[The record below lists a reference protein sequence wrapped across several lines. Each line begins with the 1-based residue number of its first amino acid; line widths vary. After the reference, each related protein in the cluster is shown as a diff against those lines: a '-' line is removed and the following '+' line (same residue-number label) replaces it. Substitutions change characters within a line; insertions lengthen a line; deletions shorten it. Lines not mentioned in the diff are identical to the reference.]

1 MLQSLHI
8 ENYALIDK
16 LEISFKHG
24 LSIVTG
30 ETGAGK
36 SILLGA
42 LGLLVGQRAD
52 TAALKDKERSC
63 VVEGMFVVTSYDLEQ
78 LFTDNDIDFSN
89 VSTIRRV
96 ISPNGKSRAFIND
109 QPVTLSVLK
118 DFGEQLIDIHSQH
131 QNLLLQNAAFQLKV
145 VDSLADSRALRD
157 SYAAVFAQLKR
168 SEQQLAELEEQAR
181 MSRGDLDY
189 LTHLYSE
196 LQAAKLQEGEQQQ
209 LENEQQQLTHAEEI
223 KLTFSRVA
231 EMLSNDEG
239 GVNKVLRE
247 AELTLEKMG
256 NLFAKAEPL
265 ADRLRSSLIEMRDVA
280 SEVESI
286 AESTEVNPTRLLE
299 VNERLDLIF
308 SLQKKHKLS
317 TVEELL
323 KVQEQLGQKV
333 GAVDN
338 LDEQLETLRKA
349 CSALKNEAEQLAEQL
364 SQARRKVFPA
374 IEQHVVHMLR
384 ELGIPN
390 AAMVVQREDLPAL
403 SATGKDDIQLLFSA
417 NKGVA
422 PQDIARVASGGE
434 ISRLMLSLKSLVAWT
449 GNLPTIIFDEIDTG
463 VSGEVADRMGE
474 IISELG
480 KSIQVINIT
489 HLPQIA
495 SKGQAHFL
503 VYKEETPDGTATR
516 IKQLSDSERV
526 TAVAKMLSGQTITD
540 AAIRN
545 AKELL
550 RRN

>member
-1 MLQSLHI
+1 MLQSLLI

-16 LEISFKHG
+16 LEINFKHG

-52 TAALKDKERSC
+52 TAVLKDKERSC
-63 VVEGMFVVTSYDLEQ
+63 VVEGTFVVTNYDLEP
-78 LFTDNDIDFSN
+78 LFADNDIDFSN
-89 VSTIRRV
+89 VATIRRV

-118 DFGEQLIDIHSQH
+118 DFGEQLVDIHSQH

-145 VDSLADSRALRD
+145 VDSLADTKSLREK
-157 SYAAVFAQLKR
+157 YAAIFAQLKR
-168 SEQQLAELEEQAR
+168 TEQQLSDLEEQAR
-181 MSRGDLDY
+181 LSRGDLDY
-189 LTHLYSE
+189 LTHLYNE
-196 LQAAKLQEGEQQQ
+196 LVAAQLQEGEQTE

-223 KLTFSRVA
+223 KLTFTRVA
-231 EMLSNDEG
+231 DMLANDDG
-239 GVNKVLRE
+239 GVNRTLRDVE
-247 AELTLEKMG
+247 VTLEKMSSV
-256 NLFAKAEPL
+256 FAKAEPL
-265 ADRLRSSLIEMRDVA
+265 ADRLRSSLIELRDVA
-280 SEVESI
+280 NEVESI
-286 AESTEVNPTRLLE
+286 AEGTEVNPERLLE

-308 SLQKKHKLS
+308 SLQKKHKVS
-317 TVEELL
+317 TVAELL
-323 KVQEQLGQKV
+323 QTQAQLAQKV
-333 GAVDN
+333 GVADN
-338 LDEQLETLRKA
+338 LDEQLEQLRKQHA
-349 CSALKNEAEQLAEQL
+349 ALKSEAEQLAEQL
-364 SQARRKVFPA
+364 SRARQKVFSA

-390 AAMVVQREDLPAL
+390 AAMVVRREELPAL
-403 SATGKDDIQLLFSA
+403 SATGKDDIQFLFSA

-434 ISRLMLSLKSLVAWT
+434 IARLMLSLKSLVAWT
-449 GNLPTIIFDEIDTG
+449 GSLPTIIFDEIDTG

-503 VYKEETPDGTATR
+503 VYKEETPQGTATR
-516 IKQLSDSERV
+516 IKQLSDAERV
-526 TAVAKMLSGQTITD
+526 TAVAKMLSGQTLTD

-550 RRN
+550 NFK